1 MALSYFD
8 AEPDGPNEVQQL
20 TVSDGTVSGTQVVA
34 SFIDTGAPLDLTT
47 IGSRLFY
54 IFAPDAPQ
62 EELWTSDGTAAGT
75 FLLQDFALNSVADQL
90 GELTNVDGIL
100 YFRSMTRRAANCGS
114 RTGPRPEP
122 CWSRTLA
129 LA

>member
-8 AEPDGPNEVQQL
+8 ADPDGPNEVQQL
-20 TVSDGTVSGTQVVA
+20 TVSDGTVSGMQVVA
-34 SFIDTGAPLDLTT
+34 SFINTGPPLDFTM

-90 GELTNVDGIL
+90 FELTNVDGASTS
-100 YFRSMTRRAANCGS
+100 RSMTRRAANCGS
-114 RTGPRPEP
+114 RAGPPP
-122 CWSRTLA
+122 GP
-129 LA
+129 